1 MRLRMRSVK
10 SISQVT
16 RALEAMSASRVVKA
30 QQAALA
36 TRPYAAKAYE
46 VLRHLASQ
54 PGSVVG
60 EHSLLQRGE
69 AVQQILVVLI
79 SSNRGLCG
87 AYNTNLVRAA
97 IGFMRDQTAPVQF
110 VTVGGKG
117 RDLLLRLR
125 CQVMAD
131 FSSLPSLPS
140 FTDVSPVGRL
150 VINEFLSGRADQ
162 VWVAYTTYVNTLR
175 QAPRIL
181 PLLPL
186 HIERRKHGAS
196 QLPEGITERRQVGA
210 EEGDAPIVYTYEP
223 SQKEIVNVIV
233 PRLVEMQIYQ
243 AILESLA
250 SEHSARMVAMRSATD
265 NANELLDTLQ
275 LTYNKARQLSIT
287 SDLLDITGG
296 VEALHSAEAR
306 ESQALKLPLAA
317 GG

>member
-16 RALEAMSASRVVKA
+16 RALEAMSASRVVRA

-36 TRPYAAKAYE
+36 TRPYATKAYE
-46 VLRHLASQ
+46 VLRRLAAQ

-60 EHSLLQRGE
+60 GHSLLQRRE
-69 AVQQILVVLI
+69 AVQHILVILI

-97 IGFMRDQTAPVQF
+97 FNFVRAQTAPVQF
-110 VTVGGKG
+110 ITVGGKG

-125 CQVMAD
+125 QKVMAD
-131 FSSLPSLPS
+131 FSSLPGLPT
-140 FTDVSPVGRL
+140 FMDILPVGRL
-150 VINEFLSGRADQ
+150 VIDEFLSGRVDQ

-175 QAPRIL
+175 QEPEIL

-186 HIERRKHGAS
+186 NIERREHGAA
-196 QLPEGITERRQVGA
+196 QLPEGSVERRQAGSEV
-210 EEGDAPIVYTYEP
+210 DDTPIVYTYEP
-223 SQKEIVNVIV
+223 SQKEVVDVIV
-233 PRLVEMQIYQ
+233 PRLVEVQIHQ
-243 AILESLA
+243 AVLESLA

-265 NANELLDTLQ
+265 NANDLLNTLQ

-296 VEALHSAEAR
+296 VEALHSSEAR
-306 ESQALKLPLAA
+306 EQAVKPSLAVS
-317 GG
+317 G